1 MKFQKKHF
9 ERRHIVEL
17 VIKTI
22 MRIALLIV
30 AGALGLILWTII
42 SRGLPSL
49 SWQMVSQVPKGGY
62 YMGKEGGI
70 LNAIIGSAYL
80 ATGGTLLAM
89 LLSVPI
95 ALYLKA
101 YLGKSK
107 WGDYVR
113 LSLDVLWG
121 IPSIVYGAFGFAL
134 MILLGMRASLLAG
147 IIVLALVELPIMTR
161 AMDEVIRR
169 MPVDLEHAALAL
181 GSTKFEVAL
190 NVITRQM
197 LPGIITAILLAFGR
211 GIGDAASVLF
221 TAGYTDRIPT
231 SLMNPTASLPLAVFF
246 QLGSPYPEVRE
257 RGYAAALILTIAV
270 LLVSFGSRWL
280 ASRLNRYTIK

>member
-49 SWQMVSQVPKGGY
+49 SWEMVSQVPKGGY
-62 YMGKEGGI
+62 YMGKDGGI

-89 LLSVPI
+89 ILSVPI

-101 YLGKSK
+101 YLGKSR

-169 MPVDLEHAALAL
+169 MPADLEHAALAL

-190 NVITRQM
+190 NIITRQM